1 LFKYSGIL
9 PITFLIN
16 YLQTPSRRYAGCPQ
30 PKASR
35 RKTVSDQF
43 NLIQKDNPRVSY
55 RTTNETFSLGRSK
68 DCEIVIED
76 PHISRVQAT
85 VRTAKNRFVIK
96 NVGRNPLL
104 INGRPAPER
113 YLKDGDVLTLG
124 NMHFVFQTGRSSQP
138 VPAEPATE
146 EQTVV
151 ESIPE
156 EEAADCRLM
165 IAAGD
170 GETRAVPIDRD
181 KLVLGRSAEA
191 DVQLNDPLI
200 SRRHCVIERREEGMF
215 ARNVSA
221 TNPLLINGDP
231 QTECRLYSGDRIRV
245 GTYSIVFVSNLPDD
259 IGQSE
264 AAVSVTAPKS
274 NRAIWAMIL
283 LVLLAVGGY
292 FGYTG
297 AYKPW
302 QVDRTIAGVGR
313 LIDAA
318 SLQEAEQR
326 LLGLLSQRLSSEQ
339 TQQAKQMLAITA
351 LSAAEEKMA
360 AGDVLG
366 AKKSL
371 SAHLSI
377 YGSGPETGKL
387 RDRLDHYSI
396 TLGKKL
402 EAEGKSKQALHQ
414 YAAVRDGSLYQIE
427 AQKGISRIWLKSQH
441 QHRQEHTIVQLLKE
455 GESHFAEKRYL
466 TPVNRNAYAVYQAV
480 LMLDPDHMMALK
492 RIEQIKDHYLNTAET
507 HFEKK
512 KWQQAL
518 SYFERYRFIDPEN
531 KAVARKIE
539 KCRRHINQKPDT
551 AALDRGKSEAD
562 KGQSDQQRQE
572 IKQLLE
578 SSGTESA
585 WIMKYLFEEQKGEA
599 ETETPW

>member
-1 LFKYSGIL
+1 M
-9 PITFLIN
+9 
-16 YLQTPSRRYAGCPQ
+16 
-30 PKASR
+30 
-35 RKTVSDQF
+35 VSDQF
-43 NLIQKDNPRVSY
+43 NLTQKDDPRVSY
-55 RTTNETFSLGRSK
+55 RTASETFSLGRSK

-85 VRTAKNRFVIK
+85 VRSARNRFVIK

-104 INGRPAPER
+104 VNGRPTPER
-113 YLKDGDVLTLG
+113 YLKDGDILTLG
-124 NMHFVFQTGRSSQP
+124 KMHFVFQAGRPSRST
-138 VPAEPATE
+138 PAESATE

-151 ESIPE
+151 VSTPE

-200 SRRHCVIERREEGMF
+200 SRRHCVIERREDGMF

-221 TNPLLINGDP
+221 TNPLLVNGESL
-231 QTECRLYSGDRIRV
+231 TECRLYSGDRIRI
-245 GTYSIVFVSNLPDD
+245 GTYSVVFVSNLPHDV
-259 IGQSE
+259 GQTD
-264 AAVSVTAPKS
+264 AAAAMPAPKS
-274 NRAIWAMIL
+274 NRALWGVVLM
-283 LVLLAVGGY
+283 VLLAAVCY
-292 FGYTG
+292 FGYAG

-302 QVDRTIAGVGR
+302 QIDRTIAGVAR
-313 LIDAA
+313 LADTGN
-318 SLQEAEQR
+318 LKEADRQ
-326 LLGLLSQRLSSEQ
+326 LKALLSRRLSVEQ
-339 TQQAKQMLAITA
+339 TQQAKQMLAQTA
-351 LSAAEEKMA
+351 LSAAEEKIA

-371 SAHLSI
+371 SAHLSV

-387 RDRLDHYSI
+387 WDRLDHYSI

-414 YAAVRDGSLYQIE
+414 YAAVRDGSLYRVE
-427 AQKGISRIWLKSQH
+427 AQKGISRIWLESQH
-441 QHRQEHTIVQLLKE
+441 QQRQEHTIVQLLKE
-455 GESHFAEKRYL
+455 GETHFAEKRYL
-466 TPVNRNAYAVYQAV
+466 TPVNRNAYAVFQAV
-480 LMLDPDHMMALK
+480 LLLDPHHVMALK
-492 RIEQIKDHYLNTAET
+492 RIEQIKDYYLKNGDS

-512 KWQQAL
+512 QWKQAL
-518 SYFERYRFIDPEN
+518 GFFERYRIIDPEN

-539 KCRRHINQKPDT
+539 KCRRSINAKSSAS
-551 AALDRGKSEAD
+551 AAARGDAGSHQR
-562 KGQSDQQRQE
+562 QSDQQRRE
-572 IKQLLE
+572 IRQLLE

-599 ETETPW
+599 DTETPW

>member
-1 LFKYSGIL
+1 MPATES
-9 PITFLIN
+9 
-16 YLQTPSRRYAGCPQ
+16 QQ
-30 PKASR
+30 E
-35 RKTVSDQF
+35 KTVSDQF

-55 RTTNETFSLGRSK
+55 RTTHETFSLGRSK

-85 VRTAKNRFVIK
+85 VRTTKNRFVIK

-124 NMHFVFQTGRSSQP
+124 KMHFVFQTGRASQP
-138 VPAEPATE
+138 VPAEAAAE
-146 EQTVV
+146 QQTVV
-151 ESIPE
+151 VSKAE

-170 GETRAVPIDRD
+170 GETRAVPIAQD
-181 KLVLGRSAEA
+181 KLVLGRSTEA
-191 DVQLNDPLI
+191 DIQLNDPLI

-221 TNPLLINGDP
+221 TNPLIVNGDP
-231 QTECRLYSGDRIRV
+231 RVECRLYSGDRIRV

-264 AAVSVTAPKS
+264 PALSMPAPKS
-274 NRAIWAMIL
+274 SRALWGVII
-283 LVLLAVGGY
+283 LVLLATGGY
-292 FGYTG
+292 FGYSG

-302 QVDRTIAGVGR
+302 QVERAIAGVAR
-313 LIDAA
+313 LIDAG
-318 SLQEAEQR
+318 SLKEADQR
-326 LLGLLSQRLSSEQ
+326 LKDLLSRRLSAEQ
-339 TQQAKQMLAITA
+339 TQRAKKMLALA
-351 LSAAEEKMA
+351 AFSAAEEKIA

-377 YGSGPETGKL
+377 YGSGPETEKL

-402 EAEGKSKQALHQ
+402 EAEGKSKLALHQ
-414 YAAVRDGSLYQIE
+414 YATVRDGSLYQVE

-480 LMLDPDHMMALK
+480 LVLDPDHMMALK
-492 RIEQIKDHYLNTAET
+492 RIEQIKDHYLENGQT
-507 HFEKK
+507 HYDKK
-512 KWQQAL
+512 RWQQAL

-531 KAVARKIE
+531 QAVAQKIE
-539 KCRRHINQKPDT
+539 KCRRNIDRKSDT
-551 AALDRGKSEAD
+551 AALDRGKSGTNKD
-562 KGQSDQQRQE
+562 PSNQQRQE
-572 IKQLLE
+572 VKQLLE

-585 WIMKYLFEEQKGEA
+585 WIMKYLFEEQKGA
-599 ETETPW
+599 ADTETPW